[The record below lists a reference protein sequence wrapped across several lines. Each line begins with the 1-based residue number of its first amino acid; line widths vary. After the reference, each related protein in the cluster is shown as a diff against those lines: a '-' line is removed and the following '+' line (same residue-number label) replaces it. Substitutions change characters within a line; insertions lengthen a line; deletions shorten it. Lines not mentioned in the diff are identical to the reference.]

1 MSFWKPS
8 KKQVDEKQIT
18 SSTTVEA
25 SPETV
30 KTEIDPTEQSNNA
43 SNKSEKDLISEKL
56 LELNQKEE
64 ELKEKEKLLESREK
78 AIQAREQQKT
88 DIDVTDKLLQELKE
102 SFLQE
107 RIELTALLNKL
118 EDKLSRR
125 ETDLQQY
132 QEDIYRK
139 MATPY
144 IRQFITLGD
153 MIQKVLFDSA
163 DLGDMIQ
170 KVLFDSADNTS
181 AFFWQEQLSKIRD
194 SINYI
199 LKDFSVK
206 TYTSVNNN
214 NFDPEKQEVASYWET
229 TDILLDKKVRRSLAP
244 GYIWTLPY
252 IVKAKA
258 NGEPHPLKAYEF
270 ILRKEQVETYKLSK

>member
-1 MSFWKPS
+1 MSFWKSS

-18 SSTTVEA
+18 SSTTVET

-78 AIQAREQQKT
+78 EIQAREQQKT

-163 DLGDMIQ
+163 D
-170 KVLFDSADNTS
+170 NTS
-181 AFFWQEQLSKIRD
+181 AFFWQEQLSKIRE